1 MTALPM
7 PFRWTGEAMEPVGRF
22 AKTADREFCIG
33 QIYTMVEEDASTSD
47 LSRRHFFACLRDAW
61 MSLPDDLGQQFPTSE
76 SFRKHALILTGFA
89 NSTQFVCPTKG
100 EAIRTAAALRT
111 VQDEYA
117 IINIDG
123 CVVTR
128 LTAKSMSRR
137 AMKAKD
143 FQAAKNS
150 VFEYIAPMIGVSAD
164 ELAKQEQAV

>member
-1 MTALPM
+1 MSGAPLPCQ
-7 PFRWTGEAMEPVGRF
+7 WDGEHFTPVRRF
-22 AKTADREFCIG
+22 ARLADAEFVVG
-33 QIYTMVEEDASTSD
+33 QIYSLVEEPASTSD
-47 LSRRHFFACLRDAW
+47 LSRRHFFACLRDTW
-61 MSLPDDLGQQFPTSE
+61 MNLPDDMAQQWPTSE
-76 SFRKHALILTGFA
+76 AFRKHCLILTGFA

-117 IINIDG
+117 IVNIDG

-143 FQAAKNS
+143 FQDAKQKIFDYMAS
-150 VFEYIAPMIGVSAD
+150 LIGVTTD
-164 ELAKQEQAV
+164 ELAKHAETV